1 MRYHETPPPSDLA
14 PFVQCVW
21 ELEGDGTALGE
32 PIFPDGR
39 IELVIHLGDRP
50 ASDVGDAPQPAAMV
64 VGQMTTGL
72 RLRPVARLHCVG
84 LRFTP
89 VGARAWLRLP
99 LHELRDRIEPL
110 ADICG
115 AQAARLLD
123 AAADARTASHRTA
136 RVLDQARTILRGAAP
151 PPRGLQSAVALTL
164 AREGQA
170 TVDSMAAAAGW
181 SARQLERLF
190 LDAVGLPPKPFARV
204 VRFQHA
210 VRDLQRGVPPAQVA
224 ASRGFAD
231 QPHLAREF
239 KRMAGVPARA
249 VDLGRV
255 AFVQDADGGPP
266 QH

>member
-1 MRYHETPPPSDLA
+1 MRYHEIPPPSDLA

-21 ELEGDGTALGE
+21 ELESDGTALGE

-39 IELVIHLGDRP
+39 IELVFHLGDRP
-50 ASDVGDAPQPAAMV
+50 APDVGDAQPAAMV

-72 RLRPVARLHCVG
+72 RLRPVTRLHCVG

-115 AQAARLLD
+115 AQAVRLLD
-123 AAADARTASHRTA
+123 AVAEARTTGQRTA
-136 RVLDQARTILRGAAP
+136 RVLDQARTILRDATP
-151 PPRGLQSAVALTL
+151 PPPGLQTAVAFTL
-164 AREGQA
+164 AREGRA
-170 TVDSMAAAAGW
+170 TVESMAAAAGW

-190 LDAVGLPPKPFARV
+190 LDAIGLPPKAFARV

-231 QPHLAREF
+231 QSHLAREF

-255 AFVQDADGGPP
+255 AFVQDAEGRPP